1 MNNKLDREK
10 IINLKNKKI
19 KNNKTFFNKE
29 VEAILD
35 KESKN
40 DIININSSLSI
51 HESGSKLKT
60 NRSYLLNGNSNEE
73 SLCNIIN
80 TIYKKKL
87 FIVKMIQKIII
98 VRILKIFRILIQIK
112 KI

>member
-51 HESGSKLKT
+51 HES
-60 NRSYLLNGNSNEE
+60 
-73 SLCNIIN
+73 
-80 TIYKKKL
+80 
-87 FIVKMIQKIII
+87 
-98 VRILKIFRILIQIK
+98 
-112 KI
+112 